1 MAVKPLFCEEFKD
14 FSCLP
19 MCVLKD
25 ELSSGVRVG
34 TVSFNDVFKPT
45 PKILPRTLGGE
56 YIFTKYHFHDG
67 IEILRIIDGRATAVI
82 NNRKYNVSS
91 GDVLVINPYEP
102 HGLYLESADSYFS
115 RSCVIFKPRDIFL
128 TGKCDTVFDRLRSLK
143 FINYI
148 PSGTLLASC
157 VDGIVS
163 IAEKQSVSAA
173 VEEISALFNL
183 YSVAI
188 KEGALSE
195 SELSYRSDFVTKIS
209 DYVEVGL
216 LKPISTE
223 SAAEYCKYSKE
234 HFCRLFKASF
244 GTTFKDYLTSCRI
257 TYAKNKIDSGEFGSV
272 AEVSAASGFANP
284 NYFSSMF
291 LRHMGTSPSEYIR
304 KRGIK
309 K

>member
-1 MAVKPLFCEEFKD
+1 
-14 FSCLP
+14 

-25 ELSSGVRVG
+25 ELTSGTRVG
-34 TVSFNDVFKPT
+34 VVSFNDVFKPS
-45 PKILPRTLGGE
+45 PKILPRALGGE
-56 YIFTKYHFHDG
+56 YVFTKYHFHDG
-67 IEILRIIDGRATAVI
+67 IEILRIIEGRATAVI
-82 NNRKYNVSS
+82 NNRKYSVSA
-91 GDVLVINPYEP
+91 GDVLIINPYEP
-102 HGLYLESADSYFS
+102 HGLYLDSADSYFS

-128 TGKCDTVFDRLRSLK
+128 CGKSDTVFDRLRSLN
-143 FINYI
+143 FVNYI
-148 PSGTLLASC
+148 PSGTSLASC
-157 VDGIVS
+157 VDDIVS
-163 IAEKQSVSAA
+163 IAETKSVSAA

-188 KEGALSE
+188 KEGALSD
-195 SELSYRSDFVTKIS
+195 SETSYRSEFVTKIT

-216 LKPISTE
+216 LKEITTE
-223 SAAEYCKYSKE
+223 SAARYCKYSKE

-257 TYAKNKIDSGEFGSV
+257 AYAKNRIDSGEFDRVS
-272 AEVSAASGFANP
+272 ELSAASGFANP

-291 LRHMGTSPSEYIR
+291 LRHVGVSPSEYIK

>member
-1 MAVKPLFCEEFKD
+1 MKTLSYEEFKD

-45 PKILPRTLGGE
+45 PKILQRALGGE
-56 YIFTKYHFHDG
+56 YVFTKYHFHDG
-67 IEILRIIDGRATAVI
+67 IEILRIIEGKATAVI
-82 NNRKYNVSS
+82 NNQEYAVTS
-91 GDVLVINPYEP
+91 GDVLIINPYEP
-102 HGLYLESADSYFS
+102 HGLYLDSADACFS

-128 TGKCDTVFDRLRSLK
+128 SGKFDTVFDRLRNLK

-148 PSGTLLASC
+148 PSGTLLASS
-157 VDGIVS
+157 VDDIVA
-163 IAEKQSVSAA
+163 IAEAKSVSAA

-188 KEGALSE
+188 KEGVFSDSAV
-195 SELSYRSDFVTKIS
+195 SYRSEFVTKIT
-209 DYVEVGL
+209 DYVEVNL
-216 LKPISTE
+216 LKEITTE
-223 SAAEYCKYSKE
+223 SAARYCKYSKE

-257 TYAKNKIDSGEFGSV
+257 TCAKNKIDSGEMKR
-272 AEVSAASGFANP
+272 VSEICAASGFTNA

-291 LRHMGTSPSEYIR
+291 VRHIGVTPSEYIKKRDR
-304 KRGIK
+304 KDEI
-309 K
+309 